1 MNIIICDDEL
11 LCVKELEAYISE
23 YMQNKNIQYDIESY
37 TSPLQAISSKNIFD
51 LAFLDIQ
58 MDETDGITLAKQL
71 KEKNSKIIIFFIT
84 SFDEYQDNAMDL
96 RAFRYFEKPFDP
108 KRLYSGLD
116 KAMEYLDLTYIDVY
130 FHSGNI
136 VKKIVTDDIIYL
148 SREGRQTILSTTGGE
163 YLVKGSFDEWCSR
176 LPNLYFSQ
184 VHKSFMINLHHIE
197 IYKYTEIIMDNQSRI
212 PVATRKQAEFH
223 KTWFSYLKR
232 R

>member
-1 MNIIICDDEL
+1 MNILICDDEL
-11 LCVKELEAYISE
+11 RCIEELKSYITD
-23 YMQNKNIQYDIESY
+23 YMQNRSIQFIIDFF
-37 TSPLQAISSKNIFD
+37 TSPMEAINSEKIYD

-58 MDETDGITLAKQL
+58 MNEMDGISLAKKL
-71 KEKNSKIIIFFIT
+71 KEKNSKIIIFFVT

-116 KAMEYLDLTYIDVY
+116 KAMEYLDVTYIDVY

-148 SREGRQTILSTTGGE
+148 SREGRQTVLSTTDGE
-163 YLVKGSFDEWCSR
+163 YLVKDSFDEWCLK
-176 LPNLYFSQ
+176 LPDLYFSQ
-184 VHKSFMINLHHIE
+184 VHKSYMVNLHHVE
-197 IYKYTEIIMDNQSRI
+197 IYKYTELIMDNQSRV

-223 KTWFSYLKR
+223 KIWFSYLKR